1 MGKKD
6 KLPDWENVVV
16 PENPSKK
23 EVSEWNFK
31 KKKRDL
37 NISRMRA
44 NVLKKQIV
52 SAYEIL
58 ENIRFDYL
66 SDTMFRDYITEAKK
80 QLECAIGDFLLS
92 NAYWKDKIDEYDEM
106 SLKDYRKMVANW
118 DKQPTQSKCVKNL
131 TQK

>member
-80 QLECAIGDFLLS
+80 QLEGAISDFLLS
-92 NAYWKDKIDEYDEM
+92 DTYWKKRIKEYDEM
-106 SLKDYRKMVANW
+106 SLKDYKKMVANW

>member
-1 MGKKD
+1 MEKKD

-80 QLECAIGDFLLS
+80 QLEGAIGDFLLS

>member
-1 MGKKD
+1 MEKKD

-80 QLECAIGDFLLS
+80 QLEGAISDFLLS
-92 NAYWKDKIDEYDEM
+92 DTYWK
-106 SLKDYRKMVANW
+106 
-118 DKQPTQSKCVKNL
+118 KN
-131 TQK
+131 